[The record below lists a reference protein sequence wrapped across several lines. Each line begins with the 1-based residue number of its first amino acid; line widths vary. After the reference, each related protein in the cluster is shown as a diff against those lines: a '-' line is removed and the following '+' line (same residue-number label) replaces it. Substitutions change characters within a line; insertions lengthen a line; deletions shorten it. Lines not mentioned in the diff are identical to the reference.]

1 MEDKRD
7 PRFQIHA
14 DLDQVQKDIEK
25 AADDRKSEI
34 KQEIKD
40 QKKSLK
46 EEAKDLKQE
55 AKDNYK
61 EYKDYKK
68 ESEDPLADEKIAT
81 AKKASKVV
89 TKGIDLDYN
98 DSKDMLEKEAEK
110 RMESIDMMLSDSDE
124 GSVTDQRERQ
134 LSDDTLMD
142 ATMMGG
148 GVMGASMLGAT
159 MNDRPSDISASNNLN
174 DNVAPKGQRY
184 EQNRDGYLS
193 SNRSGNDYD
202 INKEQ
207 RSDIQGQQSNLRGQ
221 GSKIQG
227 QDYGRTNQEYN
238 RSSKEYGRTG
248 NDFNRQESNR
258 PGQGI
263 SNQGIS
269 NKSQEYIRPD
279 YEIRDTL
286 ITDDASDEFLLIHE
300 EHDLRNENQSWNQN
314 KNEVPNVKSNEIRNA
329 NTNTN
334 NEIRN
339 PNDNEI
345 RNEQSGIKEIKPT
358 YGNKC

>member
-55 AKDNYK
+55 AKDSYK

-68 ESEDPLADEKIAT
+68 ESDDPLADEKIAT

-89 TKGIDLDYN
+89 TKGIDIDYN
-98 DSKDMLEKEAEK
+98 DSKDMLDKEAER
-110 RMESIDMMLSDSDE
+110 RMESIDMMLSDSDDAIVAE
-124 GSVTDQRERQ
+124 QRERQ

-148 GVMGASMLGAT
+148 GVIGASMLGET
-159 MNDRPSDISASNNLN
+159 MADRPSDISASSNLN
-174 DNVAPKGQRY
+174 DNVAPKGQSY
-184 EQNRDGYLS
+184 EQNREGYLS
-193 SNRSGNDYD
+193 SDRLRNDS
-202 INKEQ
+202 NVQ
-207 RSDIQGQQSNLRGQ
+207 RQQSDIKGQQSNIRGQ
-221 GSKIQG
+221 QSNNQG
-227 QDYGRTNQEYN
+227 QGC
-238 RSSKEYGRTG
+238 GC
-248 NDFNRQESNR
+248 
-258 PGQGI
+258 
-263 SNQGIS
+263 SNQDYSRSG
-269 NKSQEYIRPD
+269 NEYIRPD
-279 YEIRDTL
+279 YEVRDTL

-300 EHDLRNENQSWNQN
+300 ERDLRNENQGWNQN
-314 KNEVPNVKSNEIRNA
+314 PNEVPNVKGNEIRNA
-329 NTNTN
+329 NN

-339 PNDNEI
+339 PNDSES
-345 RNEQSGIKEIKPT
+345 RDEQSGIKGIKPT